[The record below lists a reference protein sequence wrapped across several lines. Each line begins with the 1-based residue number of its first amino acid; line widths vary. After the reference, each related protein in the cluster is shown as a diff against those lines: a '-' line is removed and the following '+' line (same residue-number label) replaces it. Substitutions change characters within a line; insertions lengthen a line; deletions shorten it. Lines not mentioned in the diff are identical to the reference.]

1 MIQSLSIERPR
12 SLVDVVEARLRDAIV
27 NAELAFG
34 EPITEEGLGAA
45 FGVSRTPLREA
56 LARLELQG
64 LVVVVPKKGTFVFAP
79 TQRDVADLCEFRL
92 MLEVNALKLC
102 MAQDRDDALAAMKTA
117 LRAMEAADARG
128 DRLSYARADTDFHE
142 AFFRHCGNHFLV
154 DAYRTVQGR
163 VATIR
168 THLSVPLAKEQK
180 RSFKEHKA
188 IVKAFAAGD
197 MSEIEAILRA
207 HISRAESAYAA
218 RAAAAKPAGG
228 GDTAAPAT
236 PRRATA

>member
-1 MIQSLSIERPR
+1 MIQALSIERPR
-12 SLVDVVEARLRDAIV
+12 SLVDIVEARLRDAIV

-79 TQRDVADLCEFRL
+79 TQDDVADLCRFRL

-102 MAQDRDDALAAMKTA
+102 LERDRDGALADMKDALRT
-117 LRAMEAADARG
+117 MEAADARG
-128 DRLSYARADTDFHE
+128 DRLSYARADTEFHE
-142 AFFRHCGNHFLV
+142 AFFRHCGNRFLV
-154 DAYRTVQGR
+154 DAHKTVQGR
-163 VATIR
+163 IATIR
-168 THLSVPLAKEQK
+168 THLSVPLAREQK
-180 RSFKEHKA
+180 RSFKEHRA
-188 IVKAFAAGD
+188 IIKAFGAQD
-197 MSEIEAILRA
+197 MALIETILRE

-218 RAAAAKPAGG
+218 RATMGLQAS
-228 GDTAAPAT
+228 
-236 PRRATA
+236 

>member
-1 MIQSLSIERPR
+1 MIQALSIERPR
-12 SLVDVVEARLRDAIV
+12 SLVDIVEARLRDAIV

-79 TQRDVADLCEFRL
+79 TQDDVAALCRFRL

-102 MAQDRDDALAAMKTA
+102 LEGDKDGALAGMTEA
-117 LRAMEAADARG
+117 LRTMEAADARG
-128 DRLSYARADTDFHE
+128 DRLSYARADTEFHE
-142 AFFRHCGNHFLV
+142 AFFRHCGNRFLV
-154 DAYRTVQGR
+154 DAYKTVQGR
-163 VATIR
+163 IATIR
-168 THLSVPLAKEQK
+168 THLSVPLAREQK
-180 RSFKEHKA
+180 RSFKEHRA
-188 IVKAFAAGD
+188 IVKAFGAED
-197 MSEIEAILRA
+197 MAQLEAILRA

-218 RAAAAKPAGG
+218 RGTVAASARSGGVVVPAQ
-228 GDTAAPAT
+228 PS
-236 PRRATA
+236 